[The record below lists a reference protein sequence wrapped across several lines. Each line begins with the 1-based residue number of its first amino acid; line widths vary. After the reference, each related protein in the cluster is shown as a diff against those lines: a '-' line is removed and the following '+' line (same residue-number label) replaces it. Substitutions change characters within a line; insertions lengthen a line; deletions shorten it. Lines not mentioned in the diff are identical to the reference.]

1 MNQLARIENRRR
13 VGGIVDRRFGEN
25 DPTMAPEDKMLGRFT
40 QEKQSRHKNAIFD
53 LEDANETE
61 LTHMGQSL
69 SLNAPPA
76 VDDFDEDLEL
86 SDTEDHLSDQEEVS
100 RKRRRLSDDEGPED
114 EEDEEEEDLPE
125 RKKSKQE
132 VMKEVIAKSKLHK
145 YERQAAKD
153 DDDDLREALDKETSS
168 IHALLQGMG
177 KRNTP
182 APASDSVRMNP
193 DRAALLNGTDKLQ
206 VEKEYGKR
214 LRELAQDGRAKPT
227 ERTRTEQDILEQK
240 AKLRKEREDKS
251 HRRMQGLPENSD
263 EDDIDDKGSDQQ
275 EEDDEGTNPFGLGI
289 PIQKAKSELGVEDE
303 DDFLIDDDLVASD
316 SGLDL
321 LEDDSQ
327 DDESEE
333 GGDRDEDADAEFLQG
348 ILTEDES
355 NLPEFLTGANSRLPF
370 MSKEF
375 KCPESHDELLE
386 ITKDVDDLPE
396 FIKLIRTKY
405 DPKLSAEN
413 KTKLG
418 NFAVSLIDHISYLAN
433 ETAPFP
439 VLESIIRHIHSL
451 AKNQD
456 PVEISNRFLRWVKE
470 IHECRPL
477 SLTAGDLVLL
487 TAIGTIFPTSDH
499 FHQVVTPAILTIS
512 RYLGLKI
519 SQNLS
524 DYAVGTYLCTLC
536 LQYQRQ
542 SKRYI
547 PEAMNF
553 IENTLCVLAP
563 LELSKLPGNF
573 PYHEPKSPLRIE
585 KSVES
590 VRRFAFTDC
599 LPQELSEDQDS
610 ELKVVLLETNLKLL
624 EVAADTWFGKSAFF
638 EVFEPSLKIVQHLA
652 GKHCKPKL
660 SRSTQVTN
668 RPFRY
673 RPLLTIIQTAVTKLI
688 SKLNLLLQQAQ
699 LSRRPLELHH
709 HRPLAIKMAIPKFE
723 ESYNPDRH
731 YDPNRDRSEASKLK
745 KELKRERKGAIR
757 DLRKDAKAVAR
768 ETLKQKKAK
777 DEAYEKK
784 YKRLVAEI
792 QGEEGKEAKAY
803 EREKE
808 WRKKGRK

>member
-25 DPTMAPEDKMLGRFT
+25 DPTMTPEDKMLERFT
-40 QEKQSRHKNAIFD
+40 QEKQSRHKNSIFD
-53 LEDANETE
+53 LEDDNETE

-76 VDDFDEDLEL
+76 VDDFDDDLEL
-86 SDTEDHLSDQEEVS
+86 SDTEDRPSDQEEVS
-100 RKRRRLSDDEGPED
+100 RKRRRVSDDQGPED
-114 EEDEEEEDLPE
+114 EEDEEENRPE

-177 KRNTP
+177 KRPTP
-182 APASDSVRMNP
+182 APASDVAGMNS

-206 VEKEYGKR
+206 SEKEYDKR
-214 LRELAQDGRAKPT
+214 LRELAQDGRAQPT

-240 AKLRKEREDKS
+240 VKLRKEREDKS

-263 EDDIDDKGSDQQ
+263 EDDVDDKGSDQQ
-275 EEDDEGTNPFGLGI
+275 EDDDEEENPFGMGI
-289 PIQKAKSELGVEDE
+289 PTQKTNSELGVEDE
-303 DDFLIDDDLVASD
+303 DDFLIDDDLVAND

-327 DDESEE
+327 DDESE
-333 GGDRDEDADAEFLQG
+333 GGDGDEDADAEFLQG
-348 ILTEDES
+348 ILTEEES
-355 NLPEFLTGANSRLPF
+355 NLPEFLTGANSQLPS
-370 MSKEF
+370 MNKTF

-386 ITKDVDDLPE
+386 ITIEVDDLPE

-405 DPKLSAEN
+405 HPKLSAEN

-433 ETAPFP
+433 EKAPFS

-451 AKNQD
+451 AKNQY
-456 PVEISNRFLRWVKE
+456 PIEIANGFLCQLKE

-477 SLTAGDLVLL
+477 SLTPGDLVLL

-519 SQNLS
+519 SQKLS

-542 SKRYI
+542 SKRYV

-590 VRRFAFTDC
+590 VRRFAFSDC
-599 LPQELSEDQDS
+599 LPGELSEDEDS

-652 GKHCKPKL
+652 GKHCKLKL
-660 SRSTQVTN
+660 SSSTQVTN
-668 RPFRY
+668 KRFRHL
-673 RPLLTIIQTAVTKLI
+673 PLLTIIQTAVTKLI

-709 HRPLAIKMAIPKFE
+709 HKPLAIKMAIPKFE

-731 YDPNRDRSEASKLK
+731 YDPNSDRSEASKLK